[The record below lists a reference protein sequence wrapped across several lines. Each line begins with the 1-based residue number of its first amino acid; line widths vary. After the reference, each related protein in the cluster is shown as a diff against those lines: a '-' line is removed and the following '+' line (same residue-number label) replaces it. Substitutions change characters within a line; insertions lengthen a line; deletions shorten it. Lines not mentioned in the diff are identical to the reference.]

1 MIFILVFELAAS
13 KVFQE
18 ESKLYRISIFGYVIS
33 EGAASLMLFV
43 RGLINLLVDV
53 SVISD
58 IGKMNGMISGLAG
71 ISHIALGLFL
81 ILIFVS
87 FLRGNKERNETASLA
102 QVNFADISQS
112 RIFIN
117 NKSCNL
123 YFYFVLSINFLL

>member
-1 MIFILVFELAAS
+1 MGVIYCEVSKAFGFANTFQVLGLAHPH
-13 KVFQE
+13 
-18 ESKLYRISIFGYVIS
+18 
-33 EGAASLMLFV
+33 
-43 RGLINLLVDV
+43 LLVDA

-81 ILIFVS
+81 IFVS
-87 FLRGNKERNETASLA
+87 FLRGNKEHNETSSLA
-102 QVNFADISQS
+102 QVNFADISQN